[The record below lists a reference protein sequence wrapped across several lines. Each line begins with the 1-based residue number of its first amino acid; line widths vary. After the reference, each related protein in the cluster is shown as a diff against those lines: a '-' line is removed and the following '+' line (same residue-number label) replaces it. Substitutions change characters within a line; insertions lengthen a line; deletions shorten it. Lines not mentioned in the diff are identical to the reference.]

1 MIYLK
6 VKTVFLC
13 LTVILICSLIYSTL
27 VERLSAGNVFV
38 LLIAATLCGVLT
50 HIERLESF
58 SASLTG
64 VKATLTKLNESIETA
79 ETLIALLRKLQLT
92 YAKAV
97 FSIVQDKDVAAPHDF
112 RSLKQRDAIKAM
124 VIHEAEKAGLN
135 DTEIREIL
143 DSEKASV
150 CSEYAAAILYFGHR
164 NLNGA
169 DPNKFQAALN
179 PLMNSYPSPDQL
191 DAVLVDCDLHDG
203 TTRAIVE
210 DYRHYIQT
218 GRQRRP
224 EFWAGRA
231 EWMRRYIG
239 FDL

>member
-124 VIHEAEKAGLN
+124 VIHEAEKGVRHRTGRIARFVARIGN
-135 DTEIREIL
+135 VIRQPWL
-143 DSEKASV
+143 
-150 CSEYAAAILYFGHR
+150 
-164 NLNGA
+164 
-169 DPNKFQAALN
+169 
-179 PLMNSYPSPDQL
+179 
-191 DAVLVDCDLHDG
+191 
-203 TTRAIVE
+203 RAIWLPYCAV
-210 DYRHYIQT
+210 
-218 GRQRRP
+218 
-224 EFWAGRA
+224 A
-231 EWMRRYIG
+231 
-239 FDL
+239 